1 MGNKVNEVME
11 GYQET
16 EIGVLPEEW
25 EVVRLG
31 ETVRLETGK
40 RMKGGK
46 QDSGEVISIGG
57 EYITPDGQILLNKHS
72 YIPINFYEN
81 LKQGKVELDDVLMVK
96 DGATTGKLAY
106 ICHLPNI
113 RAAINEHVYILRSNI
128 PNRLINIFL
137 YYFLLSKRGHNQIRE
152 RYHGLIGGVNR
163 KEMNSIL
170 VSLPPLP
177 EQRKIAH
184 VLSTIQRAIELQDRV
199 IAAAWELKKS
209 LMRHLFT
216 YGPVSVDQIDR
227 VPLKETE
234 IGPVPE
240 HWEVV
245 RLGDAIVHTQ
255 YGLSLRGS
263 SSGKY
268 PILRMNNL
276 IEGYIDTSD
285 LQYVNLDVQQLERF
299 RLQIGDILFNR
310 TNSFELVGKASLFTP
325 EGDFVFASYLIRV
338 TTDKK
343 RLKPEFLNYYLN
355 WNETQRRLKMLATR
369 GVSQSNISATKLRGF
384 AISLPP
390 VSEQYQ
396 IGHILNTVDN
406 KIEVEETRKSTL
418 QSLFQTI
425 LHLLMTGRVR
435 VKDLEVNVDA
445 IGR

>member
-1 MGNKVNEVME
+1 V
-11 GYQET
+11 
-16 EIGVLPEEW
+16 
-25 EVVRLG
+25 
-31 ETVRLETGK
+31 
-40 RMKGGK
+40 
-46 QDSGEVISIGG
+46 
-57 EYITPDGQILLNKHS
+57 
-72 YIPINFYEN
+72 
-81 LKQGKVELDDVLMVK
+81 
-96 DGATTGKLAY
+96 
-106 ICHLPNI
+106 
-113 RAAINEHVYILRSNI
+113 
-128 PNRLINIFL
+128 
-137 YYFLLSKRGHNQIRE
+137 
-152 RYHGLIGGVNR
+152 
-163 KEMNSIL
+163 
-170 VSLPPLP
+170 
-177 EQRKIAH
+177 QRRIAH

-199 IAAAWELKKS
+199 ITAAWEMKRS

-369 GVSQSNISATKLRGF
+369 GVSQSNISATKLRVFDKWVVVAPRAG
-384 AISLPP
+384 AWIK
-390 VSEQYQ
+390 
-396 IGHILNTVDN
+396 T
-406 KIEVEETRKSTL
+406 
-418 QSLFQTI
+418 
-425 LHLLMTGRVR
+425 
-435 VKDLEVNVDA
+435 A
-445 IGR
+445 